1 MIRKIL
7 FDNDITIQTKKHIL
21 PISYGIINSL
31 FLIEILLLLNYVN
44 SSINLGQGIIY
55 DRVILFYNIV
65 IITMFIFVYILT
77 PIFNAGSITNIIND
91 NKMINYILS
100 GVSPKDIII
109 EKTYIGLMNVMFCII
124 TSLPIAYVSLF
135 FGGINLIK
143 IFKILLI
150 LTMYIT
156 LYNIMCVMISSY
168 NSNLLISYI
177 MCYLIGLFLVVM
189 IVILLK
195 LLMSNIIALSIYIFL
210 SLFMSIIFYL
220 LAIEGSNFK
229 NF

>member
-100 GVSPKDIII
+100 GVSPKDIIM

-195 LLMSNIIALSIYIFL
+195 LLISNIIALSIYIFL